1 MTALNRLCVS
11 NDPAEFQSLLDTI
24 PYARFLGIQVE
35 RDGGDI
41 VTALP
46 FQDMLVG
53 NPLLPALHGGVTG
66 ALLEVTA
73 TIEMLREIC
82 CERLPKPI
90 DISIDYLRAGKPAI
104 TRARAIVTKRGRRV
118 VNVRAEAWQDDPGRP
133 IAAMHGHFLLQW
145 SGDSRSSS
153 ALES

>member
-11 NDPAEFQSLLDTI
+11 NDPAEFQALLDTI
-24 PYARFLGIQVE
+24 PYARFLGMRVE

-41 VTALP
+41 VTVLP

-66 ALLEVTA
+66 AFLEVTA
-73 TIEMLREIC
+73 TMEILREIC
-82 CERLPKPI
+82 CERLPKPV
-90 DISIDYLRAGKPAI
+90 DISIDYLRSGRPET
-104 TRARAIVTKRGRRV
+104 TRARAVVSKHGRRV

-145 SGDSRSSS
+145 PEEPQPAGAPS
-153 ALES
+153 